1 MYTINA
7 SISETVERIIYARN
21 YIPKLTK
28 EIFKDVDTTSK
39 EEFANLFLTCHTF
52 ELVEEG
58 VYFIVDKLAE
68 EIEKDKQQNTTFL
81 ISQINT
87 LNKVYHR
94 KEEYKNQLNTYLPY
108 KGLSDVLEDI
118 KSGGEKK

>member
-21 YIPKLTK
+21 YIPKPTK
-28 EIFKDVDTTSK
+28 EIFKDVGTINK

-52 ELVEEG
+52 ELDEEG
-58 VYFIVDKLAE
+58 VYFIVDKSAE
-68 EIEKDKQQNTTFL
+68 EIEKDKQQNTSYL

-87 LNKVYHR
+87 LNKVYHTT
-94 KEEYKNQLNTYLPY
+94 EEFKNQLNTYLPY

-118 KSGGEKK
+118 KSRGKR